1 MYMCIKISMSGK
13 TQEEKDYEYHDVFMR
28 QFKFYFTQVG
38 HDFENA
44 LFRAHHETWFE
55 LAEQEH
61 YEKLDKIFTEN
72 EEAHNQ
78 PPPSK
83 CLITDSDE
91 EDNSPKKNDKLRS
104 SRSLKALKEIID
116 ELNNSVEVLQKENN
130 NLRDE
135 NSELTEKIN
144 NIKSVISG

>member
-1 MYMCIKISMSGK
+1 MPEK
-13 TQEEKDYEYHDVFMR
+13 TQREKDIEYHEVFMR
-28 QFKFYFTQVG
+28 QLKFYLFGVG
-38 HDFENA
+38 HNLEKSV
-44 LFRAHHETWFE
+44 FRAHEETWLE
-55 LAEQEH
+55 LAQE
-61 YEKLDKIFTEN
+61 YSNGDAM

-78 PPPSK
+78 PPPDK
-83 CLITDSDE
+83 CLFTDSDE

-116 ELNNSVEVLQKENN
+116 ELNKSVEVLQKENN